1 MIKKNDIIL
10 SLSLTASALVLWAVL
25 ALSGFLGKD
34 AAREVVV
41 SVNGVERERH
51 PLDEDALFS
60 VDAGDGMNVVEIKNG
75 VCRVIS
81 ADCPDRLCVK
91 RGGISMAGEAVI
103 CLPHRLT
110 VKIVSADGKP
120 EEGYDAISE

>member
-1 MIKKNDIIL
+1 MIRRNDIIL

-51 PLDEDALFS
+51 PLDEDALFTMDQES
-60 VDAGDGMNVVEIKNG
+60 GENVIEIKDG
-75 VCRVIS
+75 TCRVVS

-91 RGGISMAGEAVI
+91 QGAISRTGEALI

-110 VKIVSADGKP
+110 VKIVPADGKQ
-120 EEGYDAISE
+120 EEEYDAISE